1 MENHLM
7 RVTTMSKIAIVIGR
21 GVEGCGVTKYCV
33 ELEDWLIKNSHD
45 TTVYASKDK
54 KWSRNDSHTF
64 HNLVHVHF
72 GRDDFDEVY
81 EGCKESDII
90 IFNSLPSVSHSKEC
104 IENFSK
110 LFDLKTKKVSIQHD
124 HNISSL
130 RRNVLLQESYEKVDY
145 IFAHSQT
152 GDFAEMVNT
161 PSLFDLDADRTIHLM
176 QPAILFSNYKK
187 YWKGIEEQDAHHHK
201 WIGRTSRWKGYDL
214 MIRFHDEYLKG
225 AGHLTTL
232 EGIERSPVFIEFKN
246 QYDFYNEINSDVDE
260 VDLLE
265 RYGDK
270 VTVFGQY
277 VNDELLERLSL
288 SSYGYQ
294 LSLLG
299 EKYMAKSLEFTH
311 LESVAVGTVPVFRKE
326 YGDLCIHRYYDKPLT
341 DIDNSGTIWLSEN
354 NMEECKNLIVELTND
369 NDMRNEYRKN
379 ALDFYSYYD
388 SDFVFKDMMDIVL

>member
-1 MENHLM
+1 
-7 RVTTMSKIAIVIGR
+7 MSKIAIVMGR

-161 PSLFDLDADRTIHLM
+161 PNLFDLDADTTIHLM
-176 QPAILFSNYKK
+176 QPAISFSNYKK

-265 RYGDK
+265 
-270 VTVFGQY
+270 
-277 VNDELLERLSL
+277 
-288 SSYGYQ
+288 
-294 LSLLG
+294 
-299 EKYMAKSLEFTH
+299 
-311 LESVAVGTVPVFRKE
+311 
-326 YGDLCIHRYYDKPLT
+326 
-341 DIDNSGTIWLSEN
+341 N
-354 NMEECKNLIVELTND
+354 NMQYLHKNSRYVLWLNPLKGSPGFQPTTRGMQAALPYIDFFASAHNIISLRNLVRQLTLIQSGQVSVQ
-369 NDMRNEYRKN
+369 
-379 ALDFYSYYD
+379 A
-388 SDFVFKDMMDIVL
+388 

>member
-1 MENHLM
+1 
-7 RVTTMSKIAIVIGR
+7 
-21 GVEGCGVTKYCV
+21 
-33 ELEDWLIKNSHD
+33 
-45 TTVYASKDK
+45 
-54 KWSRNDSHTF
+54 
-64 HNLVHVHF
+64 
-72 GRDDFDEVY
+72 
-81 EGCKESDII
+81 
-90 IFNSLPSVSHSKEC
+90 
-104 IENFSK
+104 
-110 LFDLKTKKVSIQHD
+110 
-124 HNISSL
+124 
-130 RRNVLLQESYEKVDY
+130 
-145 IFAHSQT
+145 
-152 GDFAEMVNT
+152 MVNT
-161 PSLFDLDADRTIHLM
+161 PNLFELDVDRTIHLM
-176 QPAILFSNYKK
+176 QPGISFSNYKK

-214 MIRFHDEYLKG
+214 MIRFHDEYLKS

-246 QYDFYNEINSDVDE
+246 QYDFYNEVNSDVDE
-260 VDLLE
+260 IDLLE